1 MLGQM
6 LNWFYDIS
14 ETMLYVLLFSLNY
27 KFIYVDIV
35 FFSFLQVFADVEK
48 SWEKLTVLL
57 YRHITRMA

>member
-1 MLGQM
+1 M

-27 KFIYVDIV
+27 KFIYVDS
-35 FFSFLQVFADVEK
+35 FLFLQVFADVAK